1 MKEITRI
8 GTSCREEGLYKIIT
22 LEWEENGFPCF
33 CDVRVSA
40 DLEADD
46 LNADQIACERFEQ
59 LLAFFDS
66 ACFDELADMD
76 LDEDHDSRDLIV
88 DE

>member
-8 GTSCREEGLYKIIT
+8 GTSFREEGLYKIIT

-33 CDVRVSA
+33 CDVRVSGE
-40 DLEADD
+40 LEADD
-46 LNADQIACERFEQ
+46 LNADQVACERFER

-66 ACFDELADMD
+66 ACFDDLAETD
-76 LDEDHDSRDLIV
+76 LDGDHGFRDVIL
-88 DE
+88 EE